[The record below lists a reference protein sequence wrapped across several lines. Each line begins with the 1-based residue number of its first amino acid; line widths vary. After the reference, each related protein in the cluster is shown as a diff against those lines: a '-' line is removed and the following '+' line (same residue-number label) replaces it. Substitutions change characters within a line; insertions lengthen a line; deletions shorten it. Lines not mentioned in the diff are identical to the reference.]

1 MLIIC
6 RYIARCSSTCSSTSR
21 EPSKRHSNLS
31 KQLSPAVQCGN
42 WPFCVSRKD
51 SQKQKKKREIRS
63 AKCRHTRNDMRGESK
78 GISRGLSAYADRNL
92 TKFVATTTSNKHLL
106 CSSAHGT
113 VVTPWSSIWIWTKG
127 KRRWKICRA
136 LHVYL
141 CFPVLAAVLP
151 MTDGQLVS
159 HINHRALHSTVS
171 SSVSQS
177 LWQSVWQS
185 LSKPKQIWQFTVVV
199 VGISNFNPPSDSIWG
214 LLARPRPLR
223 MPLPLS
229 LPLAVP
235 CPALPCPALD
245 WVLGTVCALILLWSS
260 VAAAV
265 NAQWCKL

>member
-1 MLIIC
+1 
-6 RYIARCSSTCSSTSR
+6 
-21 EPSKRHSNLS
+21 
-31 KQLSPAVQCGN
+31 
-42 WPFCVSRKD
+42 
-51 SQKQKKKREIRS
+51 
-63 AKCRHTRNDMRGESK
+63 MRGESK

-92 TKFVATTTSNKHLL
+92 TKFVAATST
-106 CSSAHGT
+106 CFAPQFTVHGT

-159 HINHRALHSTVS
+159 HINHRALHSTVA
-171 SSVSQS
+171 SSVSQTVRR
-177 LWQSVWQS
+177 SVWQS

-229 LPLAVP
+229 LSLPLAVP

-260 VAAAV
+260 VAAAD
-265 NAQWCKL
+265 NAQWCKVWTKCEKECLIWNVWKILKTSFNLLHLFLLC

>member
-1 MLIIC
+1 
-6 RYIARCSSTCSSTSR
+6 
-21 EPSKRHSNLS
+21 
-31 KQLSPAVQCGN
+31 
-42 WPFCVSRKD
+42 
-51 SQKQKKKREIRS
+51 
-63 AKCRHTRNDMRGESK
+63 MRGESK

-92 TKFVATTTSNKHLL
+92 TKFVAATST
-106 CSSAHGT
+106 CFAPQFTVHGT

-141 CFPVLAAVLP
+141 CFPVLAAILP

-199 VGISNFNPPSDSIWG
+199 VVGISNFNPPSDSIWG

-223 MPLPLS
+223 MPLPRCLS

-235 CPALPCPALD
+235 CPGLSTGYSLCID
-245 WVLGTVCALILLWSS
+245 TVVVVGSRRWQCTVVQSMNEMRKRMPDLIHCKDNENFFESS
-260 VAAAV
+260 TLTYLVKKKRELV
-265 NAQWCKL
+265 GLMSLE

>member
-6 RYIARCSSTCSSTSR
+6 RYIAWCSCSALLLGTLSI
-21 EPSKRHSNLS
+21 EKPSKRHSNLS

-51 SQKQKKKREIRS
+51 SQKQKKKKRETRS

-92 TKFVATTTSNKHLL
+92 TKFVAATST
-106 CSSAHGT
+106 CFAPQFTVHGT

-159 HINHRALHSTVS
+159 HINHRALHSTVA

-185 LSKPKQIWQFTVVV
+185 LSKPKQIWQFTVVVV

-223 MPLPLS
+223 MPLPL
-229 LPLAVP
+229 AVP
-235 CPALPCPALD
+235 CPALPWIEY
-245 WVLGTVCALILLWSS
+245 WVQFVHWYCCGRR
-260 VAAAV
+260 
-265 NAQWCKL
+265 